1 MISEAFMSAPP
12 TIFIIDDDA
21 SIRRALR
28 RVMASAGF
36 LARDF
41 VSVEEFLGQFRPQD
55 QGCVVADMTLFGMSG
70 LELKRHLN
78 AAGSTIPVILLTAQD
93 TDEARRQAGQAGA
106 AGYFRKPVDTQALLD
121 AIEWSL
127 QKMRSDRAKESPR
140 RSSTA
145 DGNLQQPH

>member
-1 MISEAFMSAPP
+1 MSVPP
-12 TIFIIDDDA
+12 TIFIIDDDV

-36 LARDF
+36 PARDF
-41 VSVEEFLGQFRPQD
+41 DSVEEFLEQVRAGD

-70 LELKRHLN
+70 VELKRHLN
-78 AAGSTIPVILLTAQD
+78 AAGSTLPVILLTAQD
-93 TDEARRQAGQAGA
+93 TDEARSQAGAAGA

-127 QKMRSDRAKESPR
+127 QTLRAGPAEPSLRPTP
-140 RSSTA
+140 SA
-145 DGNLQQPH
+145 GGNLQQPH